1 MHQITALVES
11 YPIVKEFRHQMNLL
25 LFERHELINEVFLRL
40 RGETARHLIEIVRV
54 AQGDTLRVGE
64 IGGRIGSAIV
74 EAVEDE
80 TVAVRVGVLNEES
93 QRPWVDLVLAL
104 PRPQI
109 LKRVLQTAATMGVR
123 RLMLIRS
130 ERVERSYFSSP
141 LLAPDKIAYYLRLG
155 LEQGMSTISP
165 EVTVH
170 HRFRPF
176 VEQDIDLYIDKEQGL
191 RLISH
196 PTADTALSVL
206 ELQHK
211 LDSRTQVALAIGPEG
226 GWREHEIEAFMKRG
240 FVPFNCGPRI
250 LRVDGAVCSLLGQL
264 DLLRSMH

>member
-1 MHQITALVES
+1 
-11 YPIVKEFRHQMNLL
+11 MNLL
-25 LFERHELINEVFLRL
+25 LFERHELIDHHLLRV
-40 RGETARHLIEIVRV
+40 RGETARHLIEIVHV

-74 EAVEDE
+74 EAIDGE
-80 TVAVRVGVLNEES
+80 TVAVHVGVLNEES
-93 QRPWVDLVLAL
+93 QQPWVDLVLAL

-141 LLAPDKIAYYLRLG
+141 LLAQGKIAYYLRLG
-155 LEQGMSTISP
+155 LEQGMSTIFP
-165 EVTVH
+165 KVTVH

-176 VEQDIDLYIDKEQGL
+176 VEQELDLYINREQGL

-196 PTADTALSVL
+196 PTADVALSVL

-211 LDSRTQVALAIGPEG
+211 LNSQTQVVLAVGPEG
-226 GWREHEIEAFMKRG
+226 GWREHEIEAFMKKD
-240 FVPFNCGPRI
+240 FIPFNCGPRI
-250 LRVDGAVCSLLGQL
+250 LRVDSAVCSLLGQL